1 MKRARWLVL
10 LAGSLIVASATTVVL
25 LAGGGSDQRYEA
37 NGTVLEA
44 PQGGPQLCLGGIAES
59 LPPQCSGLPIDGWD
73 WDLVEGEES
82 ASGTRWRAVYVQGTY
97 DGTTFTLTSP
107 PGEFRAA
114 PDPGYEGR
122 FRPACEEPQAVDADA
137 GLEEWQN
144 APDGGEVSET
154 PGLVATWV
162 TDPGNP
168 EWDGPFV
175 GNLIVRPGS
184 ADEATAH
191 VRRFY
196 AGHLCVV
203 ERDQRTAKELDADF
217 ARLEDVLTQTI
228 LYGSANHQRGVIEAT
243 IVVVDDQAK
252 REIQDAYGAGV
263 VELTGA
269 LKPI

>member
-10 LAGSLIVASATTVVL
+10 LAGSLIVAAAGTAVL
-25 LAGGGSDQRYEA
+25 LAGGGSEQRYEA
-37 NGTVLEA
+37 NGTVLEVG
-44 PQGGPQLCLGGIAES
+44 QNGPQLCLGAIADS
-59 LPPQCSGLPIDGWD
+59 LPPQCSGLPLNGWD
-73 WDLVEGEES
+73 WDAIDGEES
-82 ASGTRWRAVYVQGTY
+82 ASGTRWKAAYVQGTY
-97 DGTTFTLTSP
+97 EGGAFTLTAP
-107 PGEFRAA
+107 AGEFRSPPA
-114 PDPGYEGR
+114 PDDSTR
-122 FRPACEEPQAVDADA
+122 FRPACENPEAVEEGAGINDWTDAQINDA
-137 GLEEWQN
+137 
-144 APDGGEVSET
+144 

-175 GNLIVRPGS
+175 GNLVVRPGS

-191 VRRFY
+191 VRRSY

-228 LYGSANHQRGVIEAT
+228 LYGAANHQRGVIEAT
-243 IVVVDDQAK
+243 IVIVDDQAR
-252 REIQDAYGAGV
+252 REIQDAYERGV